1 MRILFWVGYRFEA
14 WNSQSEGLGGT
25 EIAVSRVAEA
35 MARYGHEVTVAGQC
49 INGYHNRVDWKNI
62 QTFEEVFTKAPSDWF
77 DVVIGVNYLHFLQ
90 YVKDV
95 NLNPKY
101 KVFWLHNT
109 EYHEFYKGEE
119 LPNQTEMLHEIDLVV
134 TPSPWSNAVF
144 HETYVLPLENT
155 TRPWRGLI
163 QSQINGIDPENFK
176 MNCKKDPNKFIW
188 SSAVDRGLDR
198 LLDNWLKVK
207 EVMPEATLDIYY
219 PKYAN
224 PHTQDDR
231 GWYNIGGILDRM
243 NDLKDYGVN
252 DMGTVSQTELH
263 NAMQKASYWMYL
275 TDYEETFC
283 ITALEMQMSGVFCI
297 VSDTA
302 ALPFVVKDGIIAPT
316 TTDET
321 MFDNSIQLL
330 DKMDRGLKNKAL
342 RDAKQRSK
350 LFTWDIVG
358 HSWHE
363 MLKHNLGFA
372 KYNKTLA

>member
-1 MRILFWVGYRFEA
+1 
-14 WNSQSEGLGGT
+14 
-25 EIAVSRVAEA
+25 
-35 MARYGHEVTVAGQC
+35 
-49 INGYHNRVDWKNI
+49 
-62 QTFEEVFTKAPSDWF
+62 
-77 DVVIGVNYLHFLQ
+77 
-90 YVKDV
+90 
-95 NLNPKY
+95 
-101 KVFWLHNT
+101 
-109 EYHEFYKGEE
+109 
-119 LPNQTEMLHEIDLVV
+119 MLHEIDLVV

-198 LLDNWLKVK
+198 LLDNWWKVK

-243 NDLKDYGVN
+243 NNLKDYGVN